1 MHDSALFIAVLL
13 ASAVEAVEATTI
25 VLAAGTARNWRSAL
39 YGTGSALLVL
49 AAIIGVAGPAIS
61 FLPINDLRLVVG
73 GLLLVFGLQWIR
85 KAILRGSGYK
95 ALHDEDAI
103 FRRELAAAKSAGR
116 ESHGRVE
123 DWYAFTL
130 SFKGVLLE
138 GLEVVFIVLTFGTIQ
153 HNVGLASLAAVI
165 AVVLVA
171 VAGYAVRKPLAR
183 VPENTMKFVVG
194 IMLTSFGI
202 FWGAEGAGA
211 VWPGADAAL
220 LGVVAV
226 VVVVSL
232 GLVAVLRSLRRRR
245 DGVFVPTAGTAS
257 AGQGS
262 EPGPTRAGAVSIS
275 PDPPQHS
282 EPAGSGDRPRRS
294 AADRVVAFGAFWYGF
309 VFGDDWQVTV
319 GIILAFALTFWLST
333 AGMVSWWL
341 TPTVVLLAI
350 LPYGLMRAVRKQR

>member
-25 VLAAGTARNWRSAL
+25 VLAAGTARDWRSAL
-39 YGTGSALLVL
+39 FGTGSALVVL
-49 AAIIGVAGPAIS
+49 AAIIGLAGPAIS

-95 ALHDEDAI
+95 ALHDENAI
-103 FRRELAAAKSAGR
+103 FRKELAAAKSAGHQSR
-116 ESHGRVE
+116 GGVE

-171 VAGYAVRKPLAR
+171 FAGFAVRKPLAR

-194 IMLTSFGI
+194 VMLTSFGI

-211 VWPGADAAL
+211 QWPGADAAL
-220 LGVVAV
+220 LV
-226 VVVVSL
+226 VVGCVALVSL
-232 GLVAVLRSLRRRR
+232 SLIVLLRTLRRRR
-245 DGVFVPTAGTAS
+245 EPLVVPVDTAAGGRSSEAGSPGVEAEGVSRDAS
-257 AGQGS
+257 L
-262 EPGPTRAGAVSIS
+262 
-275 PDPPQHS
+275 HS
-282 EPAGSGDRPRRS
+282 EAAHSGDRPRRS
-294 AADRVVAFGAFWYGF
+294 AADRLVAFGAFWYDF
-309 VFGDDWQVTV
+309 IFGDDWQVTV
-319 GIILAFALTFWLST
+319 GIVIAFALTFWLST
-333 AGMVSWWL
+333 AGIVSWWL
-341 TPTVVLLAI
+341 TPTAVLLVL
-350 LPYGLMRAVRKQR
+350 LPYGLMRAVRNRS